1 MGLGKGLES
10 QFSLTIKDQYF
21 RFQTD
26 GGVFSKAHLDPGTR
40 LLAET
45 MTLPEYGLLLDIG
58 CGYGPLGII
67 AAKLKPK
74 LEVMMT
80 DNNSNALRLAKLNS
94 NINHVRNVEFRL
106 GSIYAPVE
114 SMRFDLIISNPP
126 LSSGFSV
133 VSGMIGQAPTH
144 LNPAGALE
152 VVVRKGFNM
161 YRREFERVF
170 GSVEVLA
177 RGSGYRVFRGGLT
190 KT

>member
-1 MGLGKGLES
+1 MES

-21 RFQTD
+21 RFQTNE
-26 GGVFSKAHLDPGTR
+26 GIFSKGHLDPGTR

-45 MTLPEYGLLLDIG
+45 MTLPERGLLLDIG

-74 LEVMMT
+74 LEVIMT
-80 DNNSNALRLAKLNS
+80 DNNSNALRLAKLNV
-94 NINHVRNVEFRL
+94 NLNHVQNVEFRL
-106 GSIYAPVE
+106 GSIYTPVE
-114 SMRFDLIISNPP
+114 SMRFDLIVSNPP
-126 LSSGFSV
+126 LSSGFPV

-144 LNPAGALE
+144 LNPDGALE
-152 VVVRKGFNM
+152 VVLRKGFNM

-170 GSVEVLA
+170 GTVEVLA